1 MTIARVG
8 ETTTPVLSADLVRVA
23 AMLRRS
29 ADQAHLADRIAAG
42 LAGGG
47 ELDLEPRTV
56 AEKTA
61 LELVLTELGWEEPRG
76 RLLPRLRAVIADHE
90 VPEPAPAV
98 EDAETVSAADAQ
110 RTWRSQIR
118 AARGEIDAGKPRARG
133 GRRRGA

>member
-8 ETTTPVLSADLVRVA
+8 ETTTPVLSADLVRAA

-42 LAGGG
+42 LASGG

-76 RLLPRLRAVIADHE
+76 RLLPRLRAVIADHGL
-90 VPEPAPAV
+90 PEPAPAV
-98 EDAETVSAADAQ
+98 EDDAEPVSAADAQ

-118 AARGEIDAGKPRARG
+118 AARGEIDAGKPRTRS
-133 GRRRGA
+133 RRRGA